1 VTDIIIASNNQGK
14 IDEITA
20 ALNAPGIRW
29 LTHKDF
35 SSWPEIIETA
45 PDFDGNARKKATLLA
60 SYFGKH
66 ALADDSGLEV
76 DALGGEPGVRSAR
89 FAGEPAN
96 TEKNNK
102 KLLDLLEGVPYEKRT
117 ARFRC
122 VMALA
127 APDGNVKTSEAS
139 VEGRIVLKPSGSS
152 GFGYDPLFI
161 PNGHDLTM
169 AELDLAE
176 KNRISHRG
184 LALAKLKGAI
194 EVLAR

>member
-1 VTDIIIASNNQGK
+1 MTDIIIASNNAGK
-14 IDEITA
+14 IKEITA
-20 ALNAPGIRW
+20 ALSMPGIRW
-29 LTHKDF
+29 LTYKDF
-35 SSWPEIIETA
+35 SDWPEIVESE
-45 PDFDGNARKKATLLA
+45 PDFEGNARKKAISLA
-60 SYFGKH
+60 NYFGKH

-76 DALGGEPGVRSAR
+76 DALGGEPGVLSAR

-96 TEKNNK
+96 TDKNNTR
-102 KLLDLLEGVPYEKRT
+102 LMELLEGVPYEKRT

-122 VMALA
+122 VIALA
-127 APDGNVKTSEAS
+127 SPEGDVKASEAS
-139 VEGRIVLKPSGSS
+139 VEGRIVLKPSGDS

-184 LALAKLKGAI
+184 LALAKLRGAI
-194 EVLAR
+194 ESLAR

>member
-1 VTDIIIASNNQGK
+1 MEIIIASGNQGK

-20 ALNAPGIRW
+20 ALSVPGIRW
-29 LTHKDF
+29 LTYKDF
-35 SSWPEIIETA
+35 SNWPEIIETE
-45 PDFDGNARKKATLLA
+45 PDFEGNARKKATLLA
-60 SYFGKH
+60 NYFGKH

-76 DALGGEPGVRSAR
+76 DALGGEPGVLSAR

-96 TEKNNK
+96 TDNNNS
-102 KLLDLLEGVPYEKRT
+102 KLLELLEGVPYENRT

-122 VMALA
+122 VIALA
-127 APDGNVKTSEAS
+127 APDGDVKTSEAS
-139 VEGRIVLKPSGSS
+139 VEGRIVLKPSGDS

-169 AELDLAE
+169 AELDLKD
-176 KNRISHRG
+176 KNKISHRG

-194 EVLAR
+194 EALAR

>member
-1 VTDIIIASNNQGK
+1 MTDIIIASNNQGK
-14 IDEITA
+14 INEITA
-20 ALNAPGIRW
+20 ALSMPGIRW
-29 LTHKDF
+29 LTHNDF
-35 SSWPEIIETA
+35 SNWPEIIESE
-45 PDFDGNARKKATLLA
+45 PNFEGNARKKATTLA
-60 SYFGKH
+60 SYFGKY

-76 DALGGEPGVRSAR
+76 DALNGEPGVLSSR

-96 TEKNNK
+96 TGKNNE
-102 KLLDLLEGVPYEKRT
+102 KLLKLLEGVPYEKRT

-127 APDGNVKTSEAS
+127 SPDGDVKTSEAS
-139 VEGRIVLKPSGSS
+139 VEGRIVLKPSGDR

-161 PNGHDLTM
+161 PHGHDLTM

-176 KNRISHRG
+176 KNKISHRG

-194 EVLAR
+194 EGLAR

>member
-1 VTDIIIASNNQGK
+1 MTEIIIASNNKGK
-14 IDEITA
+14 TDEIKA
-20 ALNAPGIRW
+20 ALSVPGIRW
-29 LTHKDF
+29 LTYKDF
-35 SSWPEIIETA
+35 SDWPEIIESA
-45 PDFDGNARKKATLLA
+45 PDFEGNARKKATSLA

-76 DALGGEPGVRSAR
+76 DALGGEPGVLSAR

-96 TEKNNK
+96 TDKNNT
-102 KLLDLLEGVPYEKRT
+102 KLLELLEGVPYEKRT

-122 VMALA
+122 VIALA
-127 APDGNVKTSEAS
+127 SPDGEVKTSEAS
-139 VEGRIVLKPSGSS
+139 VEGRIVLKPSGDS

-176 KNRISHRG
+176 KNKISHRG

-194 EVLAR
+194 EGLAR

>member
-1 VTDIIIASNNQGK
+1 VTDIIIASGNQGK
-14 IDEITA
+14 IKEITA
-20 ALNAPGIRW
+20 ALSLPGVRW
-29 LTHKDF
+29 LTFKDF
-35 SSWPEIIETA
+35 SNWPEIIETE
-45 PDFDGNARKKATLLA
+45 PDFEGNARKKATLLA
-60 SYFGKH
+60 NYFAKH

-76 DALGGEPGVRSAR
+76 DALGGEPGVLSAR

-96 TEKNNK
+96 TAKNNQ
-102 KLLDLLEGVPYEKRT
+102 KLLELLEGVPYEKRT

-127 APDGNVKTSEAS
+127 APDGDIKTSEAS
-139 VEGRIVLKPSGSS
+139 VEGRIVLKPSGSR

-169 AELDLAE
+169 AELGLAE

-194 EVLAR
+194 EGLAR

>member
-1 VTDIIIASNNQGK
+1 MTDIIIASKNQGK

-20 ALNAPGIRW
+20 AASVPGIHW
-29 LTHKDF
+29 MTYKDF
-35 SSWPEIIETA
+35 ANWPQIIETE
-45 PDFDGNARKKATLLA
+45 PDFEGNARKKAVLLA
-60 SYFGKH
+60 NYFGKY

-76 DALGGEPGVRSAR
+76 DKLGGEPGVKSAR

-96 TEKNNK
+96 TEKNNS
-102 KLLDLLEGVPYEKRT
+102 KLLKLLEGVPYEKRT

-127 APDGNVKTSEAS
+127 SPEGDVRTSEAS
-139 VEGRIVLKPSGSS
+139 VEGRIVLKPSGGS

-161 PNGHDLTM
+161 PRGHDITM
-169 AELDLAE
+169 AELDIDE
-176 KNRISHRG
+176 KNKISHRG

-194 EVLAR
+194 EGLAR

>member
-1 VTDIIIASNNQGK
+1 MTEIIIASNNQGK

-20 ALNAPGIRW
+20 ALDMPGINW

-35 SSWPEIIETA
+35 SNWPEIIETA
-45 PDFDGNARKKATLLA
+45 PDFEGNARKKATLLV
-60 SYFGKH
+60 SYFDKH

-76 DALGGEPGVRSAR
+76 DYLGGEPGVLSAR

-96 TEKNNK
+96 TAKNNQ
-102 KLLDLLEGVPYEKRT
+102 KLLKLLEGVPYEERT

-122 VMALA
+122 VIALA

-139 VEGRIVLKPSGSS
+139 VEGRIVLKPSGTS

-176 KNRISHRG
+176 KNKISHRG

>member
-14 IDEITA
+14 IDEITT

-29 LTHKDF
+29 LTYKDF
-35 SSWPEIIETA
+35 PDWPEIIETS
-45 PDFDGNARKKATLLA
+45 PDFEGNARKKATLLA
-60 SYFGKH
+60 SYFNKW

-76 DALGGEPGVRSAR
+76 DALGGEPGVLSAR

-96 TEKNNK
+96 TGRNNK
-102 KLLDLLEGVPYEKRT
+102 KLLKLLEGVPYEKRT

-127 APDGNVKTSEAS
+127 APDGNVRTSEAS
-139 VEGRIVLKPSGSS
+139 VEGRIVLKPSGTS

-176 KNRISHRG
+176 KNKISHRG

-194 EVLAR
+194 EGLAR